1 MLWKFKENYSR
12 QSEAWKNWIL
22 SQKFRREILE
32 NYPNSFSVEDLR
44 TTASVFHFAR
54 KTPPIVFA
62 RDISS
67 LSSF

>member
-1 MLWKFKENYSR
+1 M
-12 QSEAWKNWIL
+12 
-22 SQKFRREILE
+22 FRREILE
-32 NYPNSFSVEDLR
+32 NYPNSFSAEDLH
-44 TTASVFHFAR
+44 TTTSMFHFAC